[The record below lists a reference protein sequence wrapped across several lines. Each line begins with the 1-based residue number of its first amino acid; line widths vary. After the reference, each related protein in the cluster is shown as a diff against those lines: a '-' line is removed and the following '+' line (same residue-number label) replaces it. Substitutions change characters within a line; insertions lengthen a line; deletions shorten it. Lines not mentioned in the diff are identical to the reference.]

1 MPCAAPT
8 TSFSY
13 WALSRRIIFS
23 FFSFFLSFSYSLSP
37 SFLFSLDQPDGNL
50 HTPSAFT
57 DRIGLDWQPFVE
69 VAQPTYYSSTSP
81 LGPSSQPIL
90 LLIGSQLFLAA
101 AMMS

>member
-57 DRIGLDWQPFVE
+57 DRIGLAAARRGRPAYLFLTFGAIIAAYIVVNRSFV
-69 VAQPTYYSSTSP
+69 
-81 LGPSSQPIL
+81 
-90 LLIGSQLFLAA
+90 SQLFLAA